1 MFKEVIT
8 FDVMQH
14 ILNRYAR
21 YFEKSDILFTRQV
34 VYVC

>member
-8 FDVMQH
+8 FDVIQC

-34 VYVC
+34 FHVC